1 MYYLWFKETSEK
13 RYLSNMNTFGGL
25 LLILMEDHQNDKI
38 ITATI
43 LFAESMKG
51 SIIRHVKI
59 EPLPQESFLS
69 IMILQGRRSGILIT
83 LPPAYHYQEYY

>member
-13 RYLSNMNTFGGL
+13 RYLSNMNSFGGL
-25 LLILMEDHQNDKI
+25 LLTLMEDHQNDKI

-43 LFAESMKG
+43 LLAESMKG
-51 SIIRHVKI
+51 SIVRHMKT
-59 EPLPQESFLS
+59 EPLPQGSFLS
-69 IMILQGRRSGILIT
+69 TIILQGRGSGILIT